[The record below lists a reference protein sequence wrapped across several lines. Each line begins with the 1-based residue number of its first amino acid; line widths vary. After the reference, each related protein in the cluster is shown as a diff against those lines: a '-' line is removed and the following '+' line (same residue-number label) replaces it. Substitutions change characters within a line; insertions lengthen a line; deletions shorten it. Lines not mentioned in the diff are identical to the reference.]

1 MNVGT
6 RLTCMMLTLAGIVL
20 LGAGC
25 AGKNTAITVISRE
38 DGSGTRS
45 AFVELLGIAAD
56 GVDRT
61 TELAEISNST
71 SVVLQSV
78 ADNGN
83 AIGYISLGSLS
94 DVVKAVPVD
103 GVAPTA
109 ENVQAGLYSVS
120 RPFNVVTRGPV
131 EMASPLVA
139 DFLAFALSEDGQ
151 KIVEEKGYI
160 RAAGGA
166 DYQGGGLT
174 GTIVVAGSTSVAPV
188 MEALADR
195 YKELNQGVV
204 IEIQQTGSSAG
215 MTSTLEGASHIGMAS
230 RELSSRELDQG
241 LVPTVLA
248 LDGIA
253 IIVNRQNGLEGL
265 SSAQVRDIYTG
276 AIQDWSETQGQ
287 PVGQEQTVAVPAE

>member
-131 EMASPLVA
+131 ETASPLVA
-139 DFLAFALSEDGQ
+139 DFLAFVLSEDGQ
-151 KIVEEKGYI
+151 KIVEEKGYV
-160 RAAGGA
+160 RATGGA

-230 RELSSRELDQG
+230 RALKDSEIEKG
-241 LVPTVLA
+241 LTGLTIA
-248 LDGIA
+248 MDGIA
-253 IIVNRQNGLEGL
+253 VIVSLDNPVDGLTTE
-265 SSAQVRDIYTG
+265 QVRDIYMGEITE
-276 AIQDWSETQGQ
+276 WSE
-287 PVGQEQTVAVPAE
+287 VNE